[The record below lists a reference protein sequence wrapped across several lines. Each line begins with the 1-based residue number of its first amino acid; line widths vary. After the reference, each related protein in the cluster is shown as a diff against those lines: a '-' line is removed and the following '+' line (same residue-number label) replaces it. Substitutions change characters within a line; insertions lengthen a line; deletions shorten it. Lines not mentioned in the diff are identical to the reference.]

1 MLSPKCNAIVIVHY
15 TFMEKGNSIEARM
28 FYNLFCEKKEKYL
41 VAGQKYKYLAA
52 FLLFSSILSK

>member
-1 MLSPKCNAIVIVHY
+1 
-15 TFMEKGNSIEARM
+15 MEKSNSIEARM

-52 FLLFSSILSK
+52 FYFLVVYLVSSNLIN

>member
-1 MLSPKCNAIVIVHY
+1 
-15 TFMEKGNSIEARM
+15 MEKGNSIEARM